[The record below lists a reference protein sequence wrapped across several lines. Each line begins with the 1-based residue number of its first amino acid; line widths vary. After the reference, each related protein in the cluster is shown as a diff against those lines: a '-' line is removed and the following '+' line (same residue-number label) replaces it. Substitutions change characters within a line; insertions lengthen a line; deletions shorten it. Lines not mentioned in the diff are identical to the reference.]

1 MKQIFS
7 LPYRL
12 FRKEVPLI
20 PVVERGSVYVIDM
33 PEDVEEESQIR
44 SKIKQ
49 TLSQAY
55 VSGQYKDKGICET
68 EFLKKCISGILATR
82 FSGDATKFNI
92 SEDDYFFVYK
102 TSSLF
107 PRDVLIREFQKAE
120 ILKAFES
127 GQELDVSTLV
137 RDYPELE
144 EKIKRQDSSD
154 NGFPYDDESSQASV
168 GKQDI
173 DPHSSVRGDSFIQ
186 RMKRQTARDD
196 IFGVPGR
203 APDLRDNASLDREAI
218 RNFEQTRRQQANTT
232 DQIRSRWDKRDS
244 HSIES
249 LLDPSGGNELF
260 GQDTKLVNHRLQSE
274 TGPRKGLP
282 EAPYNREQFRATV
295 DLYDKLSSS
304 RAGVGLADFTQ
315 TTNNLG
321 QSEPHQFEFKSEQ
334 RHTESKTKDPLEE
347 ENETQQDPG
356 SFEFGQS
363 LEQKPEFDEFEPV
376 HDNVP
381 NKGQEE
387 SVTVGTQQLTEQG
400 AGDVSAHGADD
411 DLEREPGQAPNAAVD
426 LNGQFQFDIMR
437 DDNLGKADQ
446 ESLGEQAQDSSESI
460 FNSVEGKEF
469 EKEAFDFLSRDRGES
484 GSSTDSKHF
493 DYETNAD
500 QQTTNSAMNTEAS
513 APEDAQKTAQGFS
526 FDAFNVPLDS
536 DETRSTTEQRL
547 ELDDEPPLDAGSVI
561 KDAQE

>member
-55 VSGQYKDKGICET
+55 VSGEYKDKGICET

-92 SEDDYFFVYK
+92 SEDEYFFVYK

-127 GQELDVSTLV
+127 GQELDVSTLL

-154 NGFPYDDESSQASV
+154 NEFPYDENSQESVS
-168 GKQDI
+168 KQDV

-186 RMKRQTARDD
+186 RMKRQTARDE

-203 APDLRDNASLDREAI
+203 TPDLRDSASLDREAI

-232 DQIRSRWDKRDS
+232 DQIRSRWDKRES

-260 GQDTKLVNHRLQSE
+260 GQDTKLVNHRLQNE
-274 TGPRKGLP
+274 TAPRRGLP
-282 EAPYNREQFRATV
+282 EAPYNREQFRASV

-304 RAGVGLADFTQ
+304 RAGVGLTDFAQ
-315 TTNNLG
+315 ATNNFG
-321 QSEPHQFEFKSEQ
+321 QPGPHQFEFNSGQ
-334 RHTESKTKDPLEE
+334 RHAENKTKDPLEE
-347 ENETQQDPG
+347 GKETPQGSG
-356 SFEFGQS
+356 SFEFGQA
-363 LEQKPEFDEFEPV
+363 LEQKPEFDGFERAP
-376 HDNVP
+376 DNGL

-387 SVTVGTQQLTEQG
+387 SFSVGPQQMTQQ
-400 AGDVSAHGADD
+400 GDGYMSARGADD
-411 DLEREPGQAPNAAVD
+411 DLEREPGQGSNAAEN

-437 DDNLGKADQ
+437 DDG
-446 ESLGEQAQDSSESI
+446 LGEVGQEALGEKAQDRSEQV
-460 FNSVEGKEF
+460 FNSAGGKEF
-469 EKEAFDFLSRDRGES
+469 EKEAFDFLPRDHGES
-484 GSSTDSKHF
+484 GDNPDSKHV
-493 DYETNAD
+493 DSETNPY
-500 QQTTNSAMNTEAS
+500 QPTPNSTMDTEVS
-513 APEDAQKTAQGFS
+513 TPEDAQKVAQGIS

-536 DETRSTTEQRL
+536 DATRSTAEQRL